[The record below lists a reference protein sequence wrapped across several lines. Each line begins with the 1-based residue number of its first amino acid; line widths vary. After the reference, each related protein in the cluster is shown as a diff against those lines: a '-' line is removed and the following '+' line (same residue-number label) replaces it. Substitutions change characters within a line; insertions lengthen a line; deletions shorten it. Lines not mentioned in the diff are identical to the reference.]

1 MTDLFRCSFCGVVQL
16 CAEQLGAEIVV
27 ERRDSAGP
35 VKQAAETRELED
47 ARRRVSKLES
57 AIKAIAREVTQLIP
71 GPLSIRCMWCD
82 ILLDSKDMARE
93 HVATCERHPA
103 VVELRKLQER
113 DT

>member
-16 CAEQLGAEIVV
+16 CAEQLVAEIVV
-27 ERRDSAGP
+27 DRRDSAGP

-47 ARRRVSKLES
+47 ARRRVSNLES
-57 AIKAIAREVTQLIP
+57 AIKAIAREVTRVIP

-82 ILLDSKDMARE
+82 LRLDSKDIARE
-93 HVATCERHPA
+93 HVAICDLHPA
-103 VVELRKLQER
+103 VVELRKLQGR